1 MKALIVIDVQKGL
14 FEKRLKIY
22 REQELLD
29 NVNLLIR
36 RAVAAGASVYIVQHC
51 GESDLK
57 ENTEGWKVHPLVALP
72 KEHTRIL
79 KRHGSCFED
88 TDLVQQLARN
98 AEKDLVVCGLVTHGC
113 VRASSLDGLKRGYRI
128 TLVSDGH
135 SSYSKDAGALIEK
148 WNREISSAGARL
160 QTAKQVK
167 FA

>member
-14 FEKRLKIY
+14 FEQRLKIY
-22 REQELLD
+22 RQQELLEC
-29 NVNLLIR
+29 VNLLIKK
-36 RAVAAGASVYIVQHC
+36 AVAAGASVYVVQHS
-51 GESDLK
+51 GESNLK
-57 ENTEGWKVHPLVALP
+57 QNTEGWKVHPLVALP
-72 KEHTRIL
+72 KKHIRIL

-88 TDLVQQLARN
+88 TDLVQHLAQRG
-98 AEKDLVVCGLVTHGC
+98 EKNLILCGLVTHGC

-135 SSYSKDAGALIEK
+135 SSYSKDAAALIRK
-148 WNREISSAGARL
+148 WNKTIASAGAKL